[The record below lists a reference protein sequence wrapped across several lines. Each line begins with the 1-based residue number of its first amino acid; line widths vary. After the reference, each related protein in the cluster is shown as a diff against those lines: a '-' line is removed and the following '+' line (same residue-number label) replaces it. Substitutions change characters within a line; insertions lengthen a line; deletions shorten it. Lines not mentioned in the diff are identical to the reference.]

1 MRLEQIDPIDP
12 VVIPDNLD
20 DTKDNNKILLNN
32 SKYFNRILIQ
42 DNVRLKQ
49 ILNMVIRHFVI
60 KDACQI
66 KPDCVM
72 VKYLKDSEDIP
83 PQCDSCIVETLY
95 GLRGK

>member
-1 MRLEQIDPIDP
+1 MIPEKIDP
-12 VVIPDNLD
+12 VVIPENLD

-42 DNVRLKQ
+42 DNERLKQ

-66 KPDCVM
+66 KPNCIM
-72 VKYLKDSEDIP
+72 VKYLKDSEKIP
-83 PQCDSCIVETLY
+83 PQCDACIVQKLY
-95 GLRGK
+95 EIRGK